1 MKERMRTSTSATW
14 QVHTLLRDRGQMRMT
29 WFPPQASQ
37 LTRSPFLVRLSLSP
51 SYLFGLRLRYPPR
64 RHSRLSCRPPSWSRP
79 LCRLPPPPRGFW
91 CTHIIAVAFSR
102 TVLDCRGLLANGLTS
117 LAPTSRISR
126 SWHSATHKRRGKF
139 SFASKTDGIQCIMF
153 CRTLCEPYPSACYK
167 LPFAVV

>member
-1 MKERMRTSTSATW
+1 
-14 QVHTLLRDRGQMRMT
+14 
-29 WFPPQASQ
+29 
-37 LTRSPFLVRLSLSP
+37 
-51 SYLFGLRLRYPPR
+51 LRYPPR

-139 SFASKTDGIQCIMF
+139 AFANKTDSIQCII
-153 CRTLCEPYPSACYK
+153 
-167 LPFAVV
+167 